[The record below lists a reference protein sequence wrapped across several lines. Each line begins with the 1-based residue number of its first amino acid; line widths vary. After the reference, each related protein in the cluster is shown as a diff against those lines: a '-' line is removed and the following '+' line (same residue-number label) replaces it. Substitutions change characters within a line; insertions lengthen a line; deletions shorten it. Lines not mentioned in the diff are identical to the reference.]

1 VHRGPAEFSQALNDV
16 GELTMTD
23 IIGGSVDPNA
33 GNEERLQSLSAI
45 TDTAL
50 NRLAVGE
57 LMAEILGRVRIILD
71 ADTVTLLRLD
81 DDGENL
87 VAEAAFG
94 LEEEVRQGVTV
105 PVGTGFAGRIAAQ
118 RRSAAI
124 DRVTPD
130 TVANPILWEK
140 GLRTMLGAPM
150 FRDEHLIGVLHVGRM
165 DDRPFTD
172 SDLQLLLV
180 AAERVAGA
188 VTAAQLTAESAA
200 AQLLERS
207 LLPGRFPKIPGM
219 ELAGRYAA
227 ADRMI
232 GGDWYD
238 AFTLPDGRL
247 WLVIGDVSGH
257 GLASAVV
264 MGRVRSSL
272 RAYALLG
279 EGPVRVLELTDRK
292 VHHFDMGAMITV
304 LCAVSAPPY
313 ETFEVSSAGH
323 PAPVLARASGGAV
336 VVDIDTNMPL
346 GSIPG
351 TVRTSVTVDVN
362 LGDVLALY
370 TDGLVER
377 SGASIDLGIERLRVA
392 VEAQHPEIVCRTVM
406 MAMVADSTPH
416 DDIALLVARRTAM

>member
-1 VHRGPAEFSQALNDV
+1 MMDTIDTLAGPDATS
-16 GELTMTD
+16 
-23 IIGGSVDPNA
+23 
-33 GNEERLQSLSAI
+33 NEERLQSLSAI

-50 NRLAVGE
+50 NRLAVKE
-57 LMAEILGRVRIILD
+57 LMAEILGRVRVILD

-81 DDGENL
+81 DNGENL

-94 LEEEVRQGVTV
+94 LEEEVRQGVTM
-105 PVGTGFAGRIAAQ
+105 PVGTGFAGMIAAQ

-124 DRVTPD
+124 DLVTPD
-130 TVANPILWEK
+130 TVANPILWER

-150 FRDEHLIGVLHVGRM
+150 FRDEHLIGVLHVGRL

-172 SDLQLLLV
+172 DDLQLLLV

-207 LLPGRFPKIPGM
+207 LLPGRFPKIAGV

-238 AFTLPDGRL
+238 AFTLPDGEL

-279 EGPVRVLELTDRK
+279 GGPTHVLTLTDRK
-292 VHHFDMGAMITV
+292 VHHFDMGTMITV
-304 LCAVSAPPY
+304 LCAVSTPPY
-313 ETFEVSSAGH
+313 ETFEICSAGH
-323 PAPVLARASGGAV
+323 PAPVLARAGGEAV
-336 VVDIDTNMPL
+336 VVDIDTNVPL
-346 GSIPG
+346 GSIPDSRRTST
-351 TVRTSVTVDVN
+351 TVRLN

-377 SGASIDLGIERLRVA
+377 PRSSIDTGIEHLRMVA
-392 VEAQHPEIVCRTVM
+392 EAQHPEVVCRTVM
-406 MAMVADSTPH
+406 MNMVGTSTPS

>member
-1 VHRGPAEFSQALNDV
+1 M
-16 GELTMTD
+16 GEPMTTD
-23 IIGGSVDPNA
+23 TINGATDPHA
-33 GNEERLQSLSAI
+33 GDEERLQSLSAI

-50 NRLAVGE
+50 NRLAVRE
-57 LMAEILGRVRIILD
+57 LMAEILGRVQVILD

-81 DDGENL
+81 DSGDNL
-87 VAEAAFG
+87 VATAAIG
-94 LEEEVRQGVTV
+94 LEEEVRQGVIV
-105 PVGTGFAGRIAAQ
+105 PMGTGFAGRIAAQ
-118 RRSAAI
+118 QRSAAI
-124 DRVTPD
+124 DRVTPE

-140 GLRTMLGAPM
+140 GLHTMVGAPM

-172 SDLQLLLV
+172 DDVQLLLV

-188 VTAAQLTAESAA
+188 VTAAQLSAEASA

-207 LLPGRFPKIPGM
+207 LLPGRFPRIPGM

-279 EGPVRVLELTDRK
+279 GGPAHVLELTDRK
-292 VHHFDMGAMITV
+292 IHHFDMGAMITV

-313 ETFEVSSAGH
+313 ETFEISAAGH
-323 PAPVLARASGGAV
+323 PPPLLAKANGEAT
-336 VVDIDTNMPL
+336 VVDVDTNVPL

-351 TVRTSVTVDVN
+351 SARTAVTVDMD
-362 LGDVLALY
+362 LGDVLTLY

-377 SGASIDLGIERLRVA
+377 SGESIDEGIERLRAAVA
-392 VEAQHPEIVCRTVM
+392 AQHPEVVCRTVM
-406 MAMVADSTPH
+406 MQMVADSAH
-416 DDIALLVARRTAM
+416 DDDIAVLVGRRTAI

>member
-1 VHRGPAEFSQALNDV
+1 MVTFGEPANSA
-16 GELTMTD
+16 
-23 IIGGSVDPNA
+23 IA
-33 GNEERLQSLSAI
+33 GAEPATSTVAGTEEPLPSTEERLQSLSAI

-50 NRLAVGE
+50 NRLAVNE
-57 LMAEILGRVRIILD
+57 LMAEVLDRVRVILD
-71 ADTVTLLRLD
+71 TDTVTLLRLD
-81 DDGENL
+81 DRGEAL
-87 VAEAAFG
+87 VAVAAFG

-105 PVGTGFAGRIAAQ
+105 PVGAGFAGKNPAH

-124 DRVTPD
+124 DRVGPD
-130 TVANPILWEK
+130 TVANPILWER

-150 FRDEHLIGVLHVGRM
+150 FRDEQLIGVLHVGRM

-172 SDLQLLLV
+172 GDLQLLLV

-188 VTAAQLTAESAA
+188 VTAAELTAESAA

-207 LLPGRFPKIPGM
+207 LLPGGFPKIPGV

-238 AFTLPDGRL
+238 AFTLPDGQL

-257 GLASAVV
+257 GLSSAVV

-279 EGPVRVLELTDRK
+279 GGPVRVLELTDRK

-304 LCAVSAPPY
+304 LCAVSSPPY
-313 ETFEVSSAGH
+313 ETFEICSAGH
-323 PAPVLARASGGAV
+323 PAPVLARAGGDAV

-351 TVRTSVTVDVN
+351 VKRTSVTVQMN
-362 LGDVLALY
+362 LGDTLALY

-377 SGASIDLGIERLRVA
+377 SGVAIDRGIARLRAVA
-392 VEAQHPEIVCRTVM
+392 EAQHPEIVCRTVM
-406 MAMVADSTPH
+406 MNMIGNSTPT